1 MVLFVQTRVL
11 ERRFLM
17 SKNKLKK
24 LKDTYKDYVIL
35 NDVIEFS
42 IEEDDNEYLWE
53 GYCDEINVDSK
64 EADEVILLVVGYKK
78 NKLKINK

>member
-1 MVLFVQTRVL
+1 
-11 ERRFLM
+11 M